1 MILAEVFCILMD
13 LSSIKTADNPVF
25 TPQQE
30 QKMTLNQDLM
40 NAVRTLSDAGCHYR
54 LDELAGCYEP
64 DLQIFIVQPDGN
76 VLSFDYEQNMAF
88 FRERRDAGAPP
99 INTSIHFNIAEV
111 QGGTGF
117 VTATRRMDLGYG
129 AGEQEIV
136 FTLMLRIGDDGKW
149 RVFREHAVITS
160 GRG

>member
-1 MILAEVFCILMD
+1 
-13 LSSIKTADNPVF
+13 
-25 TPQQE
+25 
-30 QKMTLNQDLM
+30 MTLNQDLM

-64 DLQIFIVQPDGN
+64 DLHIFIVQPDGT

-88 FRERRDAGAPP
+88 FHERRDAGAPP

-136 FTLMLRIGDDGKW
+136 FTLMLCIGNDGKW

>member
-1 MILAEVFCILMD
+1 MILNQNLMD
-13 LSSIKTADNPVF
+13 
-25 TPQQE
+25 
-30 QKMTLNQDLM
+30 
-40 NAVRTLSDAGCHYR
+40 AVRTLSDAGCNYR
-54 LDELAGCYEP
+54 LDELADCYEP
-64 DLQIFIVQPDGN
+64 DLQIFTIKSDGSMLVFN
-76 VLSFDYEQNMAF
+76 YEQNMAF
-88 FRERRDAGAPP
+88 FRERRDAGAPA

-117 VTATRRMDLGYG
+117 VTATRRMDFGTG

-136 FTLMLRIGDDGKW
+136 FTLMLRIGNDGKW